1 MKTAWTAGLDKDAA
15 KEVRA
20 DFISAH
26 LLRKRLTQML
36 NDKIETKRAA
46 LRKDQSY
53 DKANWPNY
61 VADGLGYERALTE
74 VLSLLE
80 SE

>member
-1 MKTAWTAGLDKDAA
+1 MKTAWTAGLEKDVA

-26 LLRKRLTQML
+26 LLRKRLTQLL

-46 LRKDQSY
+46 IRKDQSY
-53 DKANWPNY
+53 DKANWHNY
-61 VADGLGYERALTE
+61 VADAIGYERALTE
-74 VLSLLE
+74 AISLLE